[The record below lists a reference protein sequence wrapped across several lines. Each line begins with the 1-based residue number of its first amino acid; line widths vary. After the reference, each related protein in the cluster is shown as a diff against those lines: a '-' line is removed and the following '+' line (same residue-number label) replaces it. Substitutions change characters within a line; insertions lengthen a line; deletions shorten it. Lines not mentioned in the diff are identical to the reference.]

1 MGTSGELAGV
11 LRRGGI
17 YFVLGLYFKV
27 EGFHRMRS
35 QQFEQRLSAREQQ
48 TRGWLAPVPDYS
60 SVPRASGGVRV
71 RQEWDTRDTMNN
83 RLWNDTLT
91 AGPKAVTAEM
101 IAAHP
106 SSGAETTMPAVSR
119 QDTRVYTESPSF
131 FPNANQ
137 GRPRLPPTSVFQNP
151 ALIGINVEGGDV
163 VRELRSSV
171 KEVSHGLV
179 EDRSNRLLT
188 RAFEHQWI
196 PAAATNNMVDAKIL
210 AAEMLRPAQDDYRRD
225 YTKGTST

>member
-1 MGTSGELAGV
+1 
-11 LRRGGI
+11 
-17 YFVLGLYFKV
+17 
-27 EGFHRMRS
+27 MRS

-48 TRGWLAPVPDYS
+48 TRGWLAPLPDYTM
-60 SVPRASGGVRV
+60 VPRASAGVRI

-83 RLWNDTLT
+83 RLWTDTLS

-106 SSGAETTMPAVSR
+106 SAGAETTMPAVSR
-119 QDTRVYTESPSF
+119 QDTRTYTESPSF

-137 GRPRLPPTSVFQNP
+137 GQRPRLPPTSVFQNP
-151 ALIGINVEGGDV
+151 ALSGFNVEGGDV

-179 EDRSNRLLT
+179 EDRSNRLLS

-196 PAAATNNMVDAKIL
+196 PAEATNKMVDAKIL

>member
-1 MGTSGELAGV
+1 
-11 LRRGGI
+11 
-17 YFVLGLYFKV
+17 
-27 EGFHRMRS
+27 MRS
-35 QQFEQRLSAREQQ
+35 QQFEQRLSAREAQ
-48 TRGWLAPVPDYS
+48 TRTWLAPVPDYS

-91 AGPKAVTAEM
+91 AGAKAVTAEM

-106 SSGAETTMPAVSR
+106 SAGAETTMPAASR
-119 QDTRVYTESPSF
+119 HDTRSYTESPAF
-131 FPNANQ
+131 FPSESGQ
-137 GRPRLPPTSVFQNP
+137 RPRLPPTSVFQNP
-151 ALIGINVEGGDV
+151 ALVGLNVEGGDV

-171 KEVSHGLV
+171 HETSHGQG
-179 EDRSNRLLT
+179 EERSNRLLS
-188 RAFEHQWI
+188 RAFEHQWV
-196 PAAATNNMVDAKIL
+196 PASATNKMVDAKIL